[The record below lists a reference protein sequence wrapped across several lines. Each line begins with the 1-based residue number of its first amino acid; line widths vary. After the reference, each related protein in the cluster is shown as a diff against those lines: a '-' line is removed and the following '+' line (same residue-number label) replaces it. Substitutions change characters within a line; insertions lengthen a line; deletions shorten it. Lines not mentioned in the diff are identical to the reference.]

1 MESGTFFLVVGPSG
15 AGKDSLIDGARQRLS
30 AQARHVF
37 ARRTITRP
45 TAAPGED
52 HEGVT
57 RAEFDRRE
65 AAGDFLVT
73 WQAHGL
79 CYGLPVSL
87 RTVLEAGQHVVANVS
102 RSVVAQL
109 SRCLARLVVIEVTA
123 APELLAK
130 RIAARGREREEETQ
144 LRLVRRGEPIPAS
157 VRSLGVDNDAGVAE
171 GIDRFVEAI
180 ESFRGWATIRC
191 LELRSGGDPVVH
203 FSSIDAG
210 RQPPAWRGG
219 EQVELSADGSRGISR
234 VWARV
239 HVGGAGAALAAGEI
253 GLSRET
259 FEALGAAQGSQVA
272 VRAIPAPRSHAL
284 LVRKIRGEALN
295 EAQYR
300 RLLRDIVEGRYA
312 DRELTAFLVA
322 ATQNLSDA
330 EVLSL
335 ARVRTSLAHCLTW
348 DERIVVD
355 KHSMGGVP
363 GSRITPI
370 VVSLVAAHGLAMP
383 KTSSRAITSAAG
395 TADVMEVVARV
406 DLTVEEVQ
414 RCVAEA
420 RACIAW
426 NGRLNHSVLDDA
438 MNAVTRPLGLDST
451 RWSVASILSKKKA
464 AGATHVIVDLPC
476 GPYAK
481 LRTEHAALELAA
493 LFEATGAGIG
503 LHVRALVTDG
513 SRPIGRGIGPALE
526 LRDVLCVLDNR
537 ADAPCD
543 LRDKALRFA
552 GQILAWDPAVGSA
565 EKGRAVAQALL
576 QSGAARRAFARIVE
590 AQGAHDAPVRPSTLT
605 HVVRAEHDGVVNG
618 IDGWTLA
625 GIARL
630 AGAPV
635 DKGSG
640 IDLLCQVGDAVGAG
654 DPLYRIHAATPDSL
668 AACVALVQGAHPDGE
683 PAKAI
688 EIAAQWPQAQAVR
701 GARSAAASTWINEG
715 NRA

>member
-37 ARRTITRP
+37 AKRTITRP
-45 TAAPGED
+45 AAAPGED
-52 HEGVT
+52 HESVSA
-57 RAEFDRRE
+57 AEFDRRE
-65 AAGDFLVT
+65 SAGDFLVT
-73 WQAHGL
+73 WRAHGL
-79 CYGLPVSL
+79 CYGLPASL
-87 RTVLEAGQHVVANVS
+87 RTALEAGQHVIANGS
-102 RSVVAQL
+102 RSVIAQL
-109 SRCLARLVVIEVTA
+109 SQCLARLVVIDVTA
-123 APELLAK
+123 APEVLAR
-130 RIAARGREREEETQ
+130 RIAARGREREEETH
-144 LRLVRRGEPIPAS
+144 LRLARRGESIPAS
-157 VRSLGVDNDAGVAE
+157 VRSLGVDNDASLAE
-171 GIDRFVEAI
+171 GIDHFVEAL
-180 ESFRGWATIRC
+180 ESFCGWATIRC
-191 LELRSGGDPVVH
+191 LEMRSGADRVVH
-203 FSSIDAG
+203 FSSVL
-210 RQPPAWRGG
+210 PAWHGG
-219 EQVELSADGSRGISR
+219 EQVELSAVGGRGISR

-239 HVGGAGAALAAGEI
+239 HVGGAGTALAAGEA

-259 FEALGAAQGSQVA
+259 FEALGAPQGSQIA
-272 VRAIPAPRSHAL
+272 VRVIPAARSHDL
-284 LVRKIRGEALN
+284 LVRKIRGEALG
-295 EAQYR
+295 ETQYR

-322 ATQNLSDA
+322 ATQHLSDA

-335 ARVRTSLAHCLTW
+335 ARVRTSLAHRLTW
-348 DERIVVD
+348 NERIVVD

-370 VVSLVAAHGLAMP
+370 VVSLVAAHGLTMP

-395 TADVMEVVARV
+395 TADVMEAVARV
-406 DLTVEEVQ
+406 DLTVEEVR

-426 NGRLNHSVLDDA
+426 NGRLNHSVLDEV

-464 AGATHVIVDLPC
+464 AGATHVIVDLPY

-503 LHVRALVTDG
+503 LHVRALATDG

-526 LRDVLCVLDNR
+526 LRDVLLVLDNH
-537 ADAPCD
+537 ADAPND
-543 LRDKALRFA
+543 LREKALRFA
-552 GQILAWDPAVGSA
+552 GQILAWDPSVGSA
-565 EKGRAVAQALL
+565 EKGCAAAQALL
-576 QSGAARRAFARIVE
+576 QSGAARRTFARIVE
-590 AQGAHDAPVRPSTLT
+590 AQGAHDEPARPSALT
-605 HVVRAEHDGVVNG
+605 YAVRAEHGGVVSG
-618 IDGWTLA
+618 IDGWTIA

-640 IDLLCQVGDAVGAG
+640 IDLLCQVGEVVRVG
-654 DPLYRIHAATPDSL
+654 DPLYRIHAATSDSL
-668 AACVALVQGAHPDGE
+668 AACVALVQSAYPDGE
-683 PAKAI
+683 SARAI
-688 EIAAQWPQAQAVR
+688 EIAAERPQAQAVR
-701 GARSAAASTWINEG
+701 GGSSAAASKWVNER

>member
-15 AGKDSLIDGARQRLS
+15 AGKDSLIDGARHRLS

-45 TAAPGED
+45 AGSPGED
-52 HEGVT
+52 HESVSP
-57 RAEFDRRE
+57 AEFDRRE
-65 AAGDFLVT
+65 GAGDFLVT
-73 WQAHGL
+73 WRAHGL
-79 CYGLPVSL
+79 CYGLPASL
-87 RTVLEAGQHVVANVS
+87 RAALETGQHVVANGS
-102 RSVVAQL
+102 RSVIAQL
-109 SRCLARLVVIEVTA
+109 SQCLARLVVIDVTA
-123 APELLAK
+123 APEVLAK
-130 RIAARGREREEETQ
+130 RIAARGREREEEAH
-144 LRLVRRGEPIPAS
+144 LRLARRGEPTPAS
-157 VRSLGVDNDAGVAE
+157 VRSLGVDNDASLAE
-171 GIDRFVEAI
+171 GIDRFVEAL
-180 ESFRGWATIRC
+180 ESFCGWATVRC
-191 LELRSGGDPVVH
+191 LEMRSGADRVVH
-203 FSSIDAG
+203 FSSF
-210 RQPPAWRGG
+210 PPAWHGG
-219 EQVELSADGSRGISR
+219 EQVELSAVGVRGISR

-239 HVGGAGAALAAGEI
+239 HVGGAGTALAAGEA

-259 FEALGAAQGSQVA
+259 FEALGTPQGSQVA
-272 VRAIPAPRSHAL
+272 VRAIPAPRSHDL
-284 LVRKIRGEALN
+284 LVRKIRGETLS

-322 ATQNLSDA
+322 ATQHLSDA

-335 ARVRTSLAHCLTW
+335 ARVRTSLAPRLNW
-348 DERIVVD
+348 NERIVVD

-406 DLTVEEVQ
+406 DLTIEELQ

-426 NGRLNHSVLDDA
+426 NGRLNHSVLDDV

-464 AGATHVIVDLPC
+464 AGATHVVVDLPY
-476 GPYAK
+476 GPHAK
-481 LRTEHAALELAA
+481 LRTERAALELAA

-503 LHVRALVTDG
+503 LQVRALATDG
-513 SRPIGRGIGPALE
+513 SQPIGRGIGPVLE
-526 LRDVLCVLDNR
+526 LRDVLYVLDNH
-537 ADAPCD
+537 ADAPDD
-543 LRDKALRFA
+543 LREKALRFA

-565 EKGRAVAQALL
+565 EKGRAAAQALL
-576 QSGAARRAFARIVE
+576 CSGAARRAFARIVQ
-590 AQGAHDAPVRPSTLT
+590 AQGAHEELARPSALT
-605 HVVRAEHDGVVNG
+605 HAVRAEHGGVVSG
-618 IDGWTLA
+618 IDGWTIA

-640 IDLLCQVGDAVGAG
+640 IDLLCQVGDVVLAG
-654 DPLYRIHAATPDSL
+654 DPLYRIHAASSDSL
-668 AACVALVQGAHPDGE
+668 AACVALVQGAYPHGE
-683 PAKAI
+683 SARAI
-688 EIAAQWPQAQAVR
+688 EIAAEQPQARAVR
-701 GARSAAASTWINEG
+701 GAGSAAASMWINEG